1 MPRPPPIRMK
11 LQTRS
16 HPLNNLGLLLALA
29 LTCVLGSVRADDAPV
44 AENLDVFFGQDK
56 LLPFDRPIDDFSF
69 TPDNIVKVQ
78 KSDELPNELSITGLN
93 QGAAT
98 LKVSSGGR
106 SLLYYLTVS
115 PAPERLYI
123 NLNES
128 KRLSFP
134 DSVDDTSLS
143 QQGIVHIVQ
152 PDSTDK
158 VLLVE
163 AQTAGKTTLTV
174 FSKGQIYRYFI
185 STFENRG
192 ADVLEIENA
201 FSAKGYRNLTIT
213 FDKDQAI
220 IGGTVPTQE
229 ELDDAVRIVK
239 QYTDY
244 VVVHAQLG
252 QEVEQSE
259 FTEEELIIINNIQR
273 IANVKGLTIRVKF
286 PAPTV
291 ITTSTYTKSV
301 GDYVEPATTT
311 TPQGG
316 TVRGTGFTPP
326 TQSQN
331 PNGTG
336 PLEPK
341 QENTTE
347 TTTETKNTTIPEKIF
362 LYGDLQDDLEEARVI
377 RVARTFCPFIVS
389 FLTVKDP
396 IQLRTDIRFVQ
407 LSNTTSLNAGFD
419 WSNGAAGPTLTL
431 GFGATAFNNFAQN
444 FVNTF
449 TNYFTHGINGAV
461 NATAVLNLFQTMGY
475 SKLLREADLFL
486 TNGQPGWYS
495 EGEVQS
501 YVSSSVTTASSP
513 PLTTLTAS
521 AIFLGVNLDVAPL
534 NLVNAGGTEPTG
546 QKIFGVPSS
555 VGTGTNG
562 YTLEEDSDPTADKVS
577 RVSRPIQ
584 ESGAAPIVDNTV
596 KYVDE
601 NGLIGMDIST
611 QMTLPNGP
619 INSVANRVSAGTAGQ
634 FITLPDFFVRTTRT
648 RVNLRDGQTVTINGL
663 IDQQAIRDITGLP
676 FLSKIPIFG
685 AIFRDTID
693 STSHGEVVV
702 LVTPHIVRMRDPDSS
717 RYPRPKD
724 PEAEGWAREEGD
736 VPIMKPVRYDAEAV
750 DIRPESPKDMKDTKD
765 EGNEPVQA
773 ETETTTTNITPAPA
787 PATLQPPVEAAP
799 PANASL
805 RPLDTTPIG
814 SAPPPANPAPAPAPP
829 MTPPSTLP

>member
-1 MPRPPPIRMK
+1 MPPPPPIRMK
-11 LQTRS
+11 PPLRS
-16 HPLNNLGLLLALA
+16 HPLNKLGLLLAVA
-29 LTCVLGSVRADDAPV
+29 LLGFLGAARADDTTPV

-56 LLPFDRPIDDFSF
+56 LLPFDRPIDDFSV

-78 KSDELPNELSITGLN
+78 KSDELPNELSITGLS

-98 LKVSSGGR
+98 LKVSSAGR

-134 DSVDDTSLS
+134 DPIDDTSLS
-143 QQGIVHIVQ
+143 QNGIVRVVQ
-152 PDSTDK
+152 PDSSDK

-174 FSKGQIYRYFI
+174 FSKNQIYRYFI

-273 IANVKGLTIRVKF
+273 IANVKGLTVRVKF

-301 GDYVEPATTT
+301 GDYVEPSTTT

-326 TQSQN
+326 TQNNQN

-347 TTTETKNTTIPEKIF
+347 TTTTTKNTTIPEKIF
-362 LYGDLQDDLEEARVI
+362 LYGDMEDDLDEARVL
-377 RVARTFCPFIVS
+377 RVARTFCPFIEN
-389 FLTVKDP
+389 FMTVKDP
-396 IQLRTDIRFVQ
+396 IQLRTEIRFVQ
-407 LSNTTSLNAGFD
+407 LSNNSSQTVGFD
-419 WSNGAAGPTLTL
+419 WSNGATGPTLTL

-449 TNYFTHGINGAV
+449 TNYFTHGINGTV
-461 NATAVLNLFQTMGY
+461 NATAVLNLYQTLGF

-521 AIFLGVNLDVAPL
+521 AIFLGVNLDISPL
-534 NLVNAGGTEPTG
+534 NLAEAGGTEPTG

-562 YTLEEDSDPTADKVS
+562 YTLEQDSDPTADNVS
-577 RVSRPIQ
+577 RIARPIQ
-584 ESGAAPIVDNTV
+584 ESGAAPLIDNTV

-601 NGLIGMDIST
+601 NGLIGMNIST

-619 INSVANRVSAGTAGQ
+619 INSVSNRVSAGTNGQ

-663 IDQQAIRDITGLP
+663 IDQQAIRNITGLP

-685 AIFRDTID
+685 ALFRETID
-693 STSHGEVVV
+693 SSSHGEVVV

-717 RYPRPKD
+717 REPRPSY
-724 PEAEGWAREEGD
+724 PEVEDWAREQGD
-736 VPIMKPVRYDAEAV
+736 VPIMKPVRYDAQAV
-750 DIRPESPKDMKDTKD
+750 DLRPESPKDMKDDKD
-765 EGNEPVQA
+765 AGNTPPVQSQ
-773 ETETTTTNITPAPA
+773 TETTTTDVSPTP
-787 PATLQPPVEAAP
+787 LAP
-799 PANASL
+799 PAEAQPPASASL

-814 SAPPPANPAPAPAPP
+814 AGAPPASPPPVPAPT
-829 MTPPSTLP
+829 TPPSTLP

>member
-1 MPRPPPIRMK
+1 MK
-11 LQTRS
+11 LPPRS
-16 HPLNNLGLLLALA
+16 HPLNNLGLLLALV
-29 LTCVLGSVRADDAPV
+29 LTCVLAARADDTAPV
-44 AENLDVFFGQDK
+44 AENVDVFFGQDK
-56 LLPFDRPIDDFSF
+56 LLPFDRPIDDFSV
-69 TPDNIVKVQ
+69 TPDSIVKVQ
-78 KSDELPNELSITGLN
+78 KSDELPNELSITGLS
-93 QGAAT
+93 QGSAT

-134 DSVDDTSLS
+134 DPIDDTSLS
-143 QQGIVHIVQ
+143 QNGIVHVVQ
-152 PDSTDK
+152 PDSSDK

-174 FSKGQIYRYFI
+174 FSKNQIYRYFI

-273 IANVKGLTIRVKF
+273 IANVKGLTVRVKF

-301 GDYVEPATTT
+301 GDYVEPSTTT

-316 TVRGTGFTPP
+316 TIRGTGFTPP
-326 TQSQN
+326 VQNNQN

-347 TTTETKNTTIPEKIF
+347 TTTTTKNTTIPEKIF
-362 LYGDLQDDLEEARVI
+362 LYGDMEDDLDEARVL
-377 RVARTFCPFIVS
+377 RVARTFCPFIEN
-389 FLTVKDP
+389 FMTVKDP

-419 WSNGAAGPTLTL
+419 WSNGASGPTLTL

-449 TNYFTHGINGAV
+449 TNYFTHGINGTV
-461 NATAVLNLFQTMGY
+461 NASAVLNLYQTLGF

-521 AIFLGVNLDVAPL
+521 AIFLGVNLDISPL
-534 NLVNAGGTEPTG
+534 NLVEAGGTEPTG

-562 YTLEEDSDPTADKVS
+562 YTLEQDSDPTADNVG
-577 RVSRPIQ
+577 RIGRPIQ
-584 ESGAAPIVDNTV
+584 EAGAAPLIDNTV

-601 NGLIGMDIST
+601 NGLIGMNIST

-619 INSVANRVSAGTAGQ
+619 INSVSNRVSAGTNGQ

-663 IDQQAIRDITGLP
+663 IDQQAIRNITGLP

-685 AIFRDTID
+685 ALFRDTID
-693 STSHGEVVV
+693 SSSHGEVVV

-717 RYPRPKD
+717 REPRPVD
-724 PEAEGWAREEGD
+724 PEVEDWARAEGD
-736 VPIMKPVRYDAEAV
+736 VPIMKPVRYDAQAV
-750 DIRPESPKDMKDTKD
+750 DLRPESPKDMKDTKD
-765 EGNEPVQA
+765 AVNTPPVQA
-773 ETETTTTNITPAPA
+773 ETQTTTTDISPTPLAPPAEA
-787 PATLQPPVEAAP
+787 PP

-814 SAPPPANPAPAPAPP
+814 AGAPPATPPPAPAPT
-829 MTPPSTLP
+829 TPPSTLP